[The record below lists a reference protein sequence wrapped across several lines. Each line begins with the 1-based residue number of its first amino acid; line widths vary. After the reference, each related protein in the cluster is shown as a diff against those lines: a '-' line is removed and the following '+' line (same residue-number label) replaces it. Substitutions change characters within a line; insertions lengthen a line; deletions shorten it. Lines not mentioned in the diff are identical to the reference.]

1 MRNITF
7 CLLWIPFLLTSLKAQ
22 VVINEYSASNLE
34 SFTDAFGKTED
45 WIELYNTSSNDVD
58 ISGWHLSDKV
68 HKPGKWDIPQGTII
82 PGNGH
87 LVFLCSGRDGFLYNE

>member
-7 CLLWIPFLLTSLKAQ
+7 CLLWIPFLLTSLNAQ

-45 WIELYNTSSNDVD
+45 WIELYNAS
-58 ISGWHLSDKV
+58 H
-68 HKPGKWDIPQGTII
+68 
-82 PGNGH
+82 
-87 LVFLCSGRDGFLYNE
+87 